1 MEAIPKLPMI
11 KFPIKVSPDNNE
23 LNSKLKQLIGE
34 KFGEN
39 PTQFGNE
46 IKEFETLR

>member
-11 KFPIKVSPDNNE
+11 SFQAKLSPDNNDI
-23 LNSKLKQLIGE
+23 NAKLKALISE
-34 KFGEN
+34 RFGEN
-39 PTQFGNE
+39 PSAFANE

>member
-1 MEAIPKLPMI
+1 MISFQAKL
-11 KFPIKVSPDNNE
+11 SPDNNE
-23 LNSKLKQLIGE
+23 LNAKLKQMITE

-39 PTQFGNE
+39 PSAFANE